1 MGGGTVGYSGGNL
14 SYNCKKWKNF
24 VEAASDGML
33 FKFIDEVCEALGYS
47 NDEVCEAL
55 GYSNDEVRKALNL
68 DKLVDN
74 FKNASNSS
82 SPESTT

>member
-47 NDEVCEAL
+47 NDEV
-55 GYSNDEVRKALNL
+55 RKALNL